1 MTSIKSVLSSLFIL
15 LFININAQ
23 DFENVTLL
31 DNWTDESLS
40 TINDGIR
47 FNEVWGFVQNDQEYG
62 VIGSTMG
69 THIFLISDADELI
82 EVDFVPGAFQG
93 QVVHRHFDDYNGFL
107 YGVCDQG
114 NSTLQIMDLQYL
126 PDSVSLVYNSDALVT
141 RAHNCFI
148 DRSSDILYLAGPAG
162 NALRLL
168 SIENPVEPTFILNF
182 DEVNYVHDLFVRND
196 TAYLNAANQG
206 LLVVNFADPLNPVQ
220 LGSLDTYPDQ
230 GYNHSGWLT
239 EDGNTYVFA
248 DETTGMRMKVC
259 DVSDLTD
266 IEVLSLFNSEA
277 NDYTVPHNLQIK
289 GDLVYVSHY
298 NDGLQVFDIS
308 NPSNPVRVAY
318 YDTFYGDDSYPFN
331 GAWGVYAFLP
341 SGRVLISDRTSGLY
355 LFEMDVILSNQSI
368 KAEPEFTL
376 YPNPCT
382 DVLNLSCNEV
392 VQQLIIYDLSGRIV
406 MQQNPM
412 QKAVQINMTTLP
424 SSVYVVE
431 ITTTETIMRSNVI
444 RF

>member
-31 DNWTDESLS
+31 DNWTDESLP